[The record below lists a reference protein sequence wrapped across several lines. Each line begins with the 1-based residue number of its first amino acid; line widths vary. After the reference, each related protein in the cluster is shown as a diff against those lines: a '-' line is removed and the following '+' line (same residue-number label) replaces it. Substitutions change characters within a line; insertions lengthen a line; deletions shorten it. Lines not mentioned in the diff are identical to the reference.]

1 MLVFQSF
8 IVVHNQTTYTAS
20 ADIISLCIDLLR
32 SRVDWLK
39 SEQTHALVVNVLVPL
54 IEKSNSV
61 KVMQAIVGL
70 THDICVSASKVSVHL

>member
-1 MLVFQSF
+1 MLAFKLRF
-8 IVVHNQTTYTAS
+8 MYKKTTYIAS

-39 SEQTHALVVNVLVPL
+39 SEQTHTLVVNVLVPL

-70 THDICVSASKVSVHL
+70 AHDIFISASKVDAYL